1 MLEISELEIPDI
13 VQDYLEPISE
23 NPPCG
28 IDASN
33 EEEYFVLNMEIQKT
47 APDYKK
53 CAELAAVILK
63 EKSKD
68 IKIAAWLCFAMFRG
82 EEKTRGLLN
91 GLKIIYYFLKNFGND
106 LHPSNPNH
114 RSKAIQ
120 FLNQPRFFKLVERE
134 IPNAS
139 NAKDFVEA
147 DILLN
152 GIVEES
158 IKLFPDN
165 PPVLKFF
172 VEALKEHAE
181 TANKILSPSAAKAVK
196 QEEPKQPEKQAETVQ
211 KPVSETTLQP
221 KEVEKPVQQVSQ
233 TQQTVTQPVKVT
245 NENDGVIQLRQVLT
259 QFFEQIVDGN
269 KKEKIPESFFVFGIS
284 RQLQWGKI
292 FKPQETEGVT
302 QIEVPNSI
310 MQTNI
315 KKWFETSDWDSLIP
329 RVEINFLKSDSAF
342 LYWLDAHRFV
352 TKALENKGGNYSLAA
367 SEIKNQ
373 LAQLISRVPDFYK
386 LKFKDK
392 TTPFADD
399 DTVKWI
405 LDDVM
410 TSASGKGDNKDQI
423 ILPPIMGEEY
433 EPITNDY
440 KQACLELP
448 KNIEVNIA
456 SMQKAISS
464 DERRKGKFLR
474 RLNLANYCM
483 QAKMYDLAKVHLTE
497 LIGLIDEYNIT
508 LWEPALC
515 TSVWQ
520 AMYLVNKEII
530 SKSKDKELKTELEN
544 DQTELFNKI
553 AKYDSIIALKLKQ
566 KKER

>member
-1 MLEISELEIPDI
+1 MPEISELEIPDV
-13 VQDYLEPISE
+13 VQEYLEPISD
-23 NPPCG
+23 NPPVG
-28 IDASN
+28 NDASN

-47 APDYKK
+47 TPDYKK
-53 CAELAAVILK
+53 WIELSRIILI

-68 IKIAAWLCFAMFRG
+68 IKIATWLSFAMFRL
-82 EEKTRGLLN
+82 EKIKGLVN
-91 GLKIIYYFLKNFGND
+91 GLKIIYYYLKNFENN
-106 LHPSNPNH
+106 LYPSNANY

-120 FLNQPRFFKLVERE
+120 FLNQPRFFKLIEKE
-134 IPNAS
+134 KPDSS
-139 NAKDFVEA
+139 NAKEFIEA
-147 DILLN
+147 DIVLK
-152 GIVEES
+152 GIVNECAR
-158 IKLFPDN
+158 LFPDN
-165 PPVLKFF
+165 PPVLKFII
-172 VEALKEHAE
+172 EALADHAD
-181 TANKILSPSAAKAVK
+181 TANNILSPSAAKT
-196 QEEPKQPEKQAETVQ
+196 EQPVAQPQAEKQAETVT
-211 KPVSETTLQP
+211 KTVTETPAPT
-221 KEVEKPVQQVSQ
+221 KEAERPVQQTAPV
-233 TQQTVTQPVKVT
+233 QQTVSQPIKVT
-245 NENDGVIQLRQVLT
+245 NENDGIIQLRQILT
-259 QFFEQIVDGN
+259 QFYEQIVDGN
-269 KKEKIPESFFVFGIS
+269 KKDKIPESFFVFGIA
-284 RQLQWGKI
+284 RQLQWGRL
-292 FKPQETEGVT
+292 FRPQETDGVT
-302 QIEVPNSI
+302 QVEAPNNI

-315 KKWFETSDWDSLIP
+315 KKWFESAEWDSLIP
-329 RVEINFLKSDSAF
+329 RVELNFLKADSAF
-342 LYWLDAHRFV
+342 LYWFDAHRYV
-352 TKALENKGGNYSLAA
+352 VKALEQKGGNYNLAA
-367 SEIKNQ
+367 QEIKGQ
-373 LAQLISRVPDFYK
+373 LAQLINRIPDIYK
-386 LKFKDK
+386 LKFKDY

-410 TSASGKGDNKDQI
+410 SSAAKGENKDQI
-423 ILPPIMGEEY
+423 ILPPIMGEDY
-433 EPITNDY
+433 EQINNEY
-440 KQACLELP
+440 KQACIELP

-530 SKSKDKELKTELEN
+530 SKTKDKELKTELEN